1 MSVTGAKAASSFEA
15 VSSFEAASSTNSASS
30 FEAGSSATEQPRVI
44 IIEGEI
50 AVGKTV
56 LVSLLAAALDATPVY
71 EPVDTWMSSGIL
83 EKFYADPARYGYA
96 FQTFVYVTRIQEI
109 QRAVADAARRGA
121 RPFFILER
129 SPVTDEIFME
139 LQRGAV
145 SDVEIDVMYEAWRR
159 TFTPLL
165 PIDLATA
172 TVLYLKPS
180 LETSMRRLA
189 SRARPGETE
198 SGVPLEY
205 QRRLRRAHEA
215 LLEGAHA
222 EEFPLLAGR
231 PPPYSRSAVKIVP
244 PSIAELNFRDAGT
257 EQQIALSA
265 ILGLLADE

>member
-1 MSVTGAKAASSFEA
+1 MSVTGAGSSA
-15 VSSFEAASSTNSASS
+15 EAASSTNA
-30 FEAGSSATEQPRVI
+30 ASSATEQPRVI

-71 EPVDTWMSSGIL
+71 EPVDIWMSSGIL